1 MKPELMSPA
10 GGVNSFIAAL
20 DGGADSVYLG
30 LRKFNARRPA
40 KNFDNFLLKK
50 CVRYAHD
57 KNVKVFVTLN
67 IDLKSSEV
75 AEAFQILNFL
85 ADINVDAVIV
95 KDPALIYYLTKY
107 LKNKIDIHISTQGA
121 VTSSLGVT
129 LLRDLAVNRVVLAR
143 ELKLP
148 EIQKCA
154 SIQGIEIEVFTEGS
168 MCFGVS
174 GRCLASSFI
183 GGHSGNRGACAACCR
198 IAWEDERSKSKKT
211 FFSMKDLSLSE
222 YIKTLEKYGVAALK
236 IEGRLKNA
244 NWVKNITSIYRQ
256 ILDGAIDE
264 KEQAEL
270 KNELKKYS
278 AREIHS
284 GHIVGGKNLVG
295 ENARW
300 DDYIKTSDD
309 YAIPEIFMEAIKVKI
324 EINDKTVVSLRFK
337 DQESS
342 FEFKTPAPPKK
353 ARPVRL
359 FEIIEKIKEIYK
371 DIETV
376 VELSD
381 NEAICSPSYL
391 NELTDKIRTELI
403 NLEKKSEK
411 YPDLDGELNK
421 ILYPDK
427 TEIQRAALF
436 GSFPDK
442 LIIRSDQ
449 ISFFNCNK
457 IDFIKTLVI
466 YLYKELNYAV
476 ISEISKKYELI
487 FAIPDIIFEKDIDFI
502 TNAIDKL
509 YKAGF
514 KKFQSNSF
522 DGMEALK
529 KYNCEKSAGLGLAVM
544 NHIAPK
550 FYQEFGYSSF
560 YVPVESDLSVL
571 KSLGSFSDQKIE
583 CCVYGKIPLFIS
595 RVEEDC
601 YENNKFRDKYIEL
614 ETYKINDLYY
624 FVTSKPLCFIGEVF
638 RKENIKFDSLTAD
651 MRFFD
656 NPYLTGKEIKNN
668 RLQFDKDYSFNYFR
682 KLV

>member
-300 DDYIKTSDD
+300 D
-309 YAIPEIFMEAIKVKI
+309 
-324 EINDKTVVSLRFK
+324 
-337 DQESS
+337 
-342 FEFKTPAPPKK
+342 
-353 ARPVRL
+353 
-359 FEIIEKIKEIYK
+359 
-371 DIETV
+371 
-376 VELSD
+376 
-381 NEAICSPSYL
+381 
-391 NELTDKIRTELI
+391 
-403 NLEKKSEK
+403 
-411 YPDLDGELNK
+411 
-421 ILYPDK
+421 
-427 TEIQRAALF
+427 
-436 GSFPDK
+436 
-442 LIIRSDQ
+442 
-449 ISFFNCNK
+449 
-457 IDFIKTLVI
+457 
-466 YLYKELNYAV
+466 
-476 ISEISKKYELI
+476 
-487 FAIPDIIFEKDIDFI
+487 
-502 TNAIDKL
+502 
-509 YKAGF
+509 
-514 KKFQSNSF
+514 
-522 DGMEALK
+522 
-529 KYNCEKSAGLGLAVM
+529 
-544 NHIAPK
+544 
-550 FYQEFGYSSF
+550 
-560 YVPVESDLSVL
+560 
-571 KSLGSFSDQKIE
+571 
-583 CCVYGKIPLFIS
+583 
-595 RVEEDC
+595 
-601 YENNKFRDKYIEL
+601 
-614 ETYKINDLYY
+614 
-624 FVTSKPLCFIGEVF
+624 
-638 RKENIKFDSLTAD
+638 
-651 MRFFD
+651 
-656 NPYLTGKEIKNN
+656 
-668 RLQFDKDYSFNYFR
+668 
-682 KLV
+682 